1 MIALASAQATSTASP
16 SAFFAR
22 WIDHNTWTDWDTD
35 TEWVRL
41 DGPATLGASGVLK
54 PKGGPKTPFTISVL
68 TPDREYTDT
77 SKLLG
82 ATLTFQHLA
91 EVINGRTHLT
101 AQVTLTGPLARLWAG
116 ILGAGF
122 LESVPAALNR
132 LVTLVE
138 SQP

>member
-1 MIALASAQATSTASP
+1 MIALASAHTTSTASP
-16 SAFFAR
+16 AAFFAR
-22 WIDHNTWTDWDTD
+22 WIDHDTWTTWDTD

-41 DGPATLGASGVLK
+41 DGPATLGATGTLK
-54 PKGGPKTPFTISVL
+54 PKGGPQTRFTISTL

-77 SKLLG
+77 SRLLG

-91 EVINGRTHLT
+91 EVVDGRTHLT
-101 AQVTLTGPLARLWAG
+101 AHVTLTGPLARLWAA

-122 LESVPAALNR
+122 VESVPAALNR